1 MTKRRKLKKTN
12 PIASLASESNESSPV
27 RHPDPVP
34 EILLATKTNSMSNT
48 ENPEDAHIPSQFEVE
63 RVLGRAL
70 IDDRVHYQVKWLGSD
85 ELTWEPIENLQG
97 VSWMIDEFEAAMNP
111 AAGLPNQTSDQVM
124 AGAED
129 NNGFEGWGQ
138 DLDDEYL

>member
-1 MTKRRKLKKTN
+1 
-12 PIASLASESNESSPV
+12 
-27 RHPDPVP
+27 
-34 EILLATKTNSMSNT
+34 MSNT

-85 ELTWEPIENLQG
+85 ELTWEPVENLQG
-97 VSWMIDEFEAAMNP
+97 VSWMIDEFENAMNSTGGGG
-111 AAGLPNQTSDQVM
+111 AALPNQSNDQVM

-138 DLDDEYL
+138 ELDDEYL

>member
-1 MTKRRKLKKTN
+1 
-12 PIASLASESNESSPV
+12 
-27 RHPDPVP
+27 
-34 EILLATKTNSMSNT
+34 MSNT

-85 ELTWEPIENLQG
+85 ELTWEPVENLQG

-111 AAGLPNQTSDQVM
+111 AGSGAGAGLPNQTGDQVM
-124 AGAED
+124 AGTED

-138 DLDDEYL
+138 ELDDEYLQAEQNSIMQNQGLPIKEVI